1 MADKDEEQPGKDE
14 EEPTEERPAPEPVQ
28 TPPLAAPSKAVPL
41 HAPVGPS
48 KAPPPPPPAAPMK
61 GRASKSGAER
71 NWGLERVL
79 VPLVIVGV
87 GMATLWWGST
97 RAETY
102 QFLLCFLGTALVFG
116 GVGLYM
122 WLAGR
127 TTVPMVVQPA
137 STAAAQGYPTAGAPW
152 VSAGSPAQA
161 ATGPGGP
168 WWPSAL
174 LNAAASRSAAFS
186 ATLSVIAVLLAGS
199 GLAIGLEAK
208 TTSGQMDAGFTD
220 VSRLAGAG
228 THAEA
233 QVEKAQVAQY
243 RLIAA
248 EQQGVLLGLRT
259 LDARV
264 RLLEQ
269 TVTGLQGQN
278 VANLKAAKENLAAL
292 QQYQEELGARAEEV
306 VQRLEQEERDAITS
320 SRDALNELKEAVP
333 TDKAELRAHIE
344 ALKEAIQQSA
354 MTKRPELIP
363 MAPSARVQQAQ
374 HAAKG
379 AQL

>member
-1 MADKDEEQPGKDE
+1 MVDKDQEQPGKDE
-14 EEPTEERPAPEPVQ
+14 EEPTEEHPTPEPVQ
-28 TPPLAAPSKAVPL
+28 APPLAAPSMAAPL

-48 KAPPPPPPAAPMK
+48 KAPPPPPTAAPMK
-61 GRASKSGAER
+61 GRSSKSGAER

-116 GVGLYM
+116 GVGVYM

-152 VSAGSPAQA
+152 APAGSPAPA
-161 ATGPGGP
+161 VTGAGP
-168 WWPSAL
+168 WWPPTL
-174 LNAAASRSAAFS
+174 LNLAASRTAAFS

-199 GLAIGLEAK
+199 GLAIGLDAK
-208 TTSGQMDAGFTD
+208 TTTGQMDAGVAD
-220 VSRLAGAG
+220 VSRIAGAG
-228 THAEA
+228 TRAEA
-233 QVEKAQVAQY
+233 QVEEAQVAQY
-243 RLIAA
+243 RLIVA
-248 EQQGVLLGLRT
+248 EQQGILLGLRT

-306 VQRLEQEERDAITS
+306 VQRLEREQRDAITG
-320 SRDALNELKEAVP
+320 SRDALNELKEAIP
-333 TDKAELRAHIE
+333 ADNAELRAHVE

-363 MAPSARVQQAQ
+363 TAPSARVQQAQ